1 MRTRLFF
8 SALSLSVL
16 VLFAFR
22 FRENKRQTTSTFNV
36 SEYKKKNIIRCGPD
50 WSQLNQW
57 LEETSIPPIP
67 GAGIYKWKISTR
79 SDSAQ
84 FYFNQGINM
93 YYSFH
98 IIEAMASFKKAAKFD
113 ANCAMLYWAQAL
125 GYGPNINDFGYR
137 ASPEALAALTKA
149 KEFSSTANAFEKG
162 LIDALSARYTADSTD
177 ATRASLNQEYTDQMK
192 KVYEKF
198 PGNPDAQAL
207 YADALMLQH
216 PWDLWNAD
224 GTPKEWTPL
233 IREVLEKLLTKT
245 PNHPG
250 ANHYYIH
257 VMEPSPYAAKAL
269 PSAERLGKTNPG
281 LSHVVHMPSHIFL
294 RTGLYQK
301 GVDVNIKAVNS
312 YQRSIPLYGA
322 VTGADFLYIIHNLH
336 MKTNHAM
343 LLGNYKIAEASA
355 FETRNSIPP
364 DYLSIP
370 APMGSYVQ
378 YIYMTPVLMYVRF
391 GKWNELLQQ
400 PQPDASQVYSNV
412 LYHFGRGMAL
422 SAQSRMAEAKHE
434 LEELKTL
441 LADTS
446 LLMPF
451 TPFSPAID
459 GATIALKLLS
469 GSIALR
475 EGKTNDAIIDY
486 AEAVHV
492 EQNMIYNEPRD
503 WLLNP
508 KHYLGKAYLVENDG
522 FNAQKIFE
530 ADLKN
535 NNENGWALYGLNK
548 ALLMQNKFNDA
559 AKVLTRLKL
568 AFRNADIRVSSPAY

>member
-1 MRTRLFF
+1 MRTHLFF
-8 SALSLSVL
+8 SVLILFVL

-22 FRENKRQTTSTFNV
+22 VRENKRQTTPTFNL

-50 WSQLNQW
+50 WSQLNHW

-67 GAGIYKWKISTR
+67 GAGIYKWKISTK

-98 IIEAMASFKKAAKFD
+98 IIEAMASFKKAARFD
-113 ANCAMLYWAQAL
+113 PKSAMPYWAQAL
-125 GYGPNINDFGYR
+125 SYGPNINDFGYR
-137 ASPEALAALTKA
+137 ASPEALAALDKA
-149 KEFSSTANAFEKG
+149 KEFSTGASSFEKE
-162 LIDALSARYTADSTD
+162 LIDAMTVRYTADSTD
-177 ATRASLNQEYTDQMK
+177 VTRAKLNQDYTDRMK
-192 KVYEKF
+192 KLSEKF
-198 PGNPDAQAL
+198 PNSPDILAL
-207 YADALMLQH
+207 YADAMMLQH
-216 PWDLWNAD
+216 PWDLWNTD
-224 GTPKEWTPL
+224 GTPKEWTPQ
-233 IREVLEKLLTKT
+233 IREVLEKLLAKT

-281 LSHVVHMPSHIFL
+281 LSHVVHMPSHIYL

-301 GVDVNIKAVNS
+301 GVNVNSNAVNS
-312 YQRSIPLYGA
+312 YQKAIPLYGA

-343 LLGNYKIAEASA
+343 LLGNYKIAEAAA
-355 FETRNSIPP
+355 FETRNSISP
-364 DYLSIP
+364 DYLSLP
-370 APMGSYVQ
+370 APLGSYVQ
-378 YIYMTPVLMYVRF
+378 YIYMTPVLVYVRF

-400 PQPDASQVYSNV
+400 SQPSASQVYANL

-434 LEELKTL
+434 LEEMKALMSDTTL
-441 LADTS
+441 M
-446 LLMPF
+446 MPF

-459 GATIALKLLS
+459 GATVASKLLS
-469 GSIALR
+469 GSIALK
-475 EGKTNDAIIDY
+475 EGKTNDAIIDFS
-486 AEAVHV
+486 EAAYV

-508 KHYLGKAYLVENDG
+508 KHYWGKAQLADGDG
-522 FNAQKIFE
+522 FNAEKTFT

-559 AKVLTRLKL
+559 AKALTRFKL
-568 AFRNADIRVSSPAY
+568 AFSKADINISSPAY